1 MPAGLGWL
9 FQGLTSRPLPP
20 FMDHA
25 AADIIE
31 RDDLTRGG
39 RGSSIRRFNLRGRE
53 GITLLAD
60 LLEDACKLSGLTSS

>member
-1 MPAGLGWL
+1 
-9 FQGLTSRPLPP
+9 
-20 FMDHA
+20 MDHA

-60 LLEDACKLSGLTSS
+60 LLEDACKLVRADVRFES